1 MKKVLVT
8 GGAGYIGSHTILDL
22 IEKGYEVISVD
33 NLSNADGSAYEGIR
47 AITGKTIKYS
57 EIDLCDSEATKQ
69 LFSENTDLT
78 TVIHFAAW
86 KAVGDSVER
95 PVQYFKNNLNSLLNV
110 LEACREHQI
119 NQFIFSSSCTVY
131 GDASDLP
138 VTELT
143 QEKEAESPY
152 GRTKQ
157 MGEKIIQDCI
167 KNTDIKAIC
176 LRYFNPAGAHHSAK
190 LGESPI
196 NKPQNLVPIITAVAK
211 GNLQKLTVFG
221 DDYNTRD
228 GSCIRDYIHV
238 MDLANAHS
246 LAVTRLESQESN
258 DSVEVFNLGIG
269 EGVTVL
275 EAIDAFERVTGE
287 YLEYEIGKRRPG
299 DIGAVYSDL
308 SKAKTV
314 LGWLPKYGIDDIM
327 KTAWEWE
334 KVR

>member
-33 NLSNADGSAYEGIR
+33 NLSNADGSAYDGIH
-47 AITGKTIKYS
+47 AIAGKSIKHY
-57 EIDLCDSEATKQ
+57 EIDLCDSEATKKM
-69 LFSENTDLT
+69 FAENKDIS

-131 GDASDLP
+131 GNASDLP

-143 QEKEAESPY
+143 LEKEAESPY

-157 MGEKIIQDCI
+157 MGEKIIRDCI
-167 KNTDIKAIC
+167 KNTNIKAIS
-176 LRYFNPAGAHHSAK
+176 LRYFNPAGAHESSK
-190 LGESPI
+190 LGESPL

-211 GNLQKLTVFG
+211 GDMDKLTVFG

-238 MDLANAHS
+238 MDLADAHS
-246 LAVTRLESQESN
+246 LSVARLESQESK
-258 DSVEVFNLGIG
+258 DSYEVFNLGIG
-269 EGVTVL
+269 KGVTVL
-275 EAIDAFERVTGE
+275 EAINAFERVTGE
-287 YLEYEIGKRRPG
+287 SLKYEIGKRRPG
-299 DIGAVYSDL
+299 DVEAVYSDL
-308 SKAKTV
+308 SKAKTL
-314 LGWLPKYGIDDIM
+314 LGWQPKYGIDDIM